1 MKAAV
6 LDKYDKQGRDLT
18 VVEVPMPEMKA
29 DEVLVRV
36 HTAGVNPLDNMI
48 VRGEVKLIVP
58 YTMPLVMG
66 NEFCGSI
73 VKMGEEAHGFSVGDR
88 VYGRLPLNH
97 IGAFAEYVAVSSDA
111 IAKVPDYLSDEEAAA
126 VPLTALTALQAL
138 ELLHVKAGDTVF
150 ISGGTGS
157 FGAMAIPIAKSQGL
171 KVITNGSASQRDR
184 VLALGAD
191 RFIDYKTEDYATSL
205 HDVDGVIDSLGEREL
220 PKEFG
225 ILKQGG
231 HLVSLRGLP
240 NGEFAR
246 RMHKPF
252 WKRLLFKLAGM
263 KYDRMAARRQ
273 QHYYFIFV
281 HEDGEGLQ
289 QVSRLF
295 AEQRIPASVD
305 EVFGLGDV
313 NQALEKVASG
323 GSKGKTVLKILFV
336 PTCAHSTFRVRMN
349 GL

>member
-6 LDKYDKQGRDLT
+6 LDEYDKQGRDLT

-58 YTMPLVMG
+58 YTMPLIMG
-66 NEFCGSI
+66 NEFCGTI
-73 VKMGEEAHGFSVGDR
+73 EKMGSKVRGFSVGDR
-88 VYGRLPLNH
+88 VYGRLPLSH
-97 IGAFAEYVAVSSDA
+97 IGAFAEYVAVSSSA
-111 IAKVPDYLSDEEAAA
+111 IAKVPDYLSDEEATA

-138 ELLHVKAGDTVF
+138 ELLQVKSGDSVF

-157 FGAMAIPIAKSQGL
+157 FGAMAIPIAKSRGL

-184 VLALGAD
+184 VISLGAD
-191 RFIDYKTEDYATSL
+191 RFIDYKTEDYSKTL
-205 HDVDGVIDSLGEREL
+205 HDIDGIIDTLGEREL

-225 ILKQGG
+225 ILKSGG

-240 NGEFAR
+240 NGEFAK
-246 RMHKPF
+246 RMDMPF
-252 WKRLLFKLAGM
+252 WKRMLFKLAGM
-263 KYDRMAARRQ
+263 KYDRMAAINQ
-273 QHYYFIFV
+273 QHYHFIFV

-295 AEQRIPASVD
+295 EEKRIPASVD
-305 EVFGLGDV
+305 EVFALEDV
-313 NQALEKVASG
+313 NQALKKVASS
-323 GSKGKTVLKILFV
+323 GSKGKTILKIN
-336 PTCAHSTFRVRMN
+336 R
-349 GL
+349 